1 VNAWLVVAAA
11 GAGSY
16 LFRIS
21 LIALAA
27 RTALPPV
34 LGRATGFAV
43 PAAFAALAAAA
54 LAGEVTAGAA
64 SLAPVGA
71 VATAVLAVRCTGS
84 RHAAMV
90 AGMPALWILSAV
102 TG

>member
-1 VNAWLVVAAA
+1 MSAWLVVAAA
-11 GAGSY
+11 GVGSY

-21 LIALAA
+21 MIAVAA

-54 LAGEVTAGAA
+54 LAGQVATDAA

-71 VATAVLAVRCTGS
+71 MAVAVLAVRRTGS
-84 RHAAMV
+84 PHAALL
-90 AGMPALWILSAV
+90 AGMPALWVLSAL
-102 TG
+102 TS